1 MSFNVATLLIK
12 VFLIIFLD
20 FISYFKGIPKD
31 GSSIYERTNGEAARF
46 FEAQR
51 VPIIKHDKV
60 GLVSMINNGKGK
72 FGSQVI
78 ANSGFEI

>member
-1 MSFNVATLLIK
+1 MATLLIK
-12 VFLIIFLD
+12 VFLILFLD
-20 FISYFKGIPKD
+20 FISYFKGIPKN